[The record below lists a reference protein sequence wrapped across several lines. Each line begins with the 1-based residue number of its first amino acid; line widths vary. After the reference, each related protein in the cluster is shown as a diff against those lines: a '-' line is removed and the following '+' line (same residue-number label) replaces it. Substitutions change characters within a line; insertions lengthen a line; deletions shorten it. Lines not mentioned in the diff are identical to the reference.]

1 MKHHRILFI
10 FGIFATLCI
19 GLSSCNAKRFYNE
32 IYYEKN
38 NLTLGTAQKEIRN
51 GMSQDEVAIVLG
63 SPNIVTQD
71 REGKDTWIYDKISAE
86 IRNSG
91 SSGLLL
97 FCQTGANYVHRADV
111 SQQTLTI
118 LIKFDHNKLVETTA
132 YHSSKF

>member
-1 MKHHRILFI
+1 MQSIKTIFLSILVALF
-10 FGIFATLCI
+10 CM

-32 IYYEKN
+32 TYCEENK
-38 NLTLGTAQKEIRN
+38 LTLGTAQKEIHK

-71 REGKDTWIYDKISAE
+71 KDGQEAWIYDKISAQ
-86 IRNSG
+86 IKSSG

-97 FCQTGANYVHRADV
+97 FCQTGADYVHRTDV

-118 LIKFDHNKLVETTA
+118 VIKFDVNKLVNSTS